1 MTSLTHYPRTSPYA
15 IWSPN
20 LSTHTNPL
28 KLTRTEIRRRICA
41 MPVSRQQFRLM
52 QKAIKE
58 LQQENALLRYMLC
71 IR

>member
-1 MTSLTHYPRTSPYA
+1 MT
-15 IWSPN
+15 
-20 LSTHTNPL
+20 THTNPR
-28 KLTRTEIRRRICA
+28 KLTRAEINRRLCN
-41 MPVSRQQFRLM
+41 MPLTRQHVRRM